1 MSNSDVA
8 RKLHAIA
15 NTLTLRADEFAAL
28 AETASKEELLAQLN
42 KLHES
47 LTQLLD
53 SELFES

>member
-1 MSNSDVA
+1 MTNSDIA

-15 NTLTLRADEFAAL
+15 DTLTLRAEEFAAL

-53 SELFES
+53 SDLFDT